1 MINVNQITAKL
12 ATLPDQAL
20 QQYAM
25 MNKNDPYIMSLAMSE
40 STRRQEI
47 RTAAQGAQ
55 GGMQEPPKVVDQ
67 AIAGMAPQPQQM
79 PQQMGQPMPEDSG
92 IGQLP
97 AGDMEFANGGIISF
111 AEGRAIPGA
120 RASWEDDLEDLV
132 QGGRPQGRSF
142 GVDFFTRSSDKEK
155 IKAREAKAEAEAAAA
170 AGANAA
176 AAAAA
181 APVTARDPLTSDLPA
196 DNANPLRSTVVPEIS
211 TEAEVAPA
219 APVGI
224 AQVAPMAQQQ
234 GSMSYED
241 IMKMSRADPNMRQA
255 AMDELDLVGAA
266 AEDAERQGIAR
277 LKKDQTEMGEY
288 GKEREASLRDKEA
301 GLAALESKNLNMSL
315 IEAGLAMMSG
325 TSANALENIGKG
337 ALVGTKA
344 YKEGVAAVN
353 AKRDKIDEALMN
365 LHDIRRGEKRVNAQE
380 LRAAEKGLT
389 NAVTASAKTMASQKL
404 SFLELDEKTAGA
416 AATTYATIQ
425 SQALDRAAASE
436 RTRFQTDSQ
445 RAVAE
450 AQISSADRRAAMPG
464 KDERLYAALADPKS
478 DVSKGLTN
486 YAAAM
491 GKDKDTATRD
501 FVAYITAA
509 TKNADPL
516 NPPNMDTLL
525 QQFLAA
531 EQRLGGGRMTSSLPP
546 GAQTVK

>member
-155 IKAREAKAEAEAAAA
+155 IKAREAEAEAA

-196 DNANPLRSTVVPEIS
+196 NNANPLRSTVVPEIS

-344 YKEGVAAVN
+344 YKEGVAAVD
-353 AKRDKIDEALMN
+353 AKREKIDEALMN

-425 SQALDRAAASE
+425 SQALDRAAANE
-436 RTRFQTDSQ
+436 RARFQTDSQ

>member
-12 ATLPDQAL
+12 AILPDQAL
-20 QQYAM
+20 QQYATM
-25 MNKNDPYIMSLAMSE
+25 HKNDPYIMSLAMSE

-155 IKAREAKAEAEAAAA
+155 IKAREAEAEAA

-196 DNANPLRSTVVPEIS
+196 NNANPLRSTVVPEIS
-211 TEAEVAPA
+211 TEAEAEVAPA

-344 YKEGVAAVN
+344 YKEGVAAVD
-353 AKRDKIDEALMN
+353 AKREKIDEALMN

-425 SQALDRAAASE
+425 SQALDRAAANE

-478 DVSKGLTN
+478 DVSKGLAN

>member
-1 MINVNQITAKL
+1 M
-12 ATLPDQAL
+12 
-20 QQYAM
+20 
-25 MNKNDPYIMSLAMSE
+25 
-40 STRRQEI
+40 
-47 RTAAQGAQ
+47 
-55 GGMQEPPKVVDQ
+55 
-67 AIAGMAPQPQQM
+67 
-79 PQQMGQPMPEDSG
+79 
-92 IGQLP
+92 
-97 AGDMEFANGGIISF
+97 
-111 AEGRAIPGA
+111 PGA
-120 RASWEDDLEDLV
+120 
-132 QGGRPQGRSF
+132 
-142 GVDFFTRSSDKEK
+142 
-155 IKAREAKAEAEAAAA
+155 
-170 AGANAA
+170 
-176 AAAAA
+176 
-181 APVTARDPLTSDLPA
+181 
-196 DNANPLRSTVVPEIS
+196 
-211 TEAEVAPA
+211 AEVAPA

-255 AMDELDLVGAA
+255 AMDEMDLANAA

-277 LKKDQTEMGEY
+277 LKKDQLEMGEY
-288 GKEREASLRDKEA
+288 GKEREARLRDKEA
-301 GLAALESKNLNMSL
+301 GLAALDSKNLNLSL

-344 YKEGVAAVN
+344 YKEGVAAVD
-353 AKRDKIDEALMN
+353 AKREKIDEALMN

-389 NAVTASAKTMASQKL
+389 AAVTASAKTMASQKL
-404 SFLELDEKTAGA
+404 AFLELDERAAGA

-425 SQALDRAAASE
+425 SQALDRAAANE

-445 RAVAE
+445 RAVAA
-450 AQISSADRRAAMPG
+450 AQIASADSRATQQIAATKSIADMPG

-478 DVSKGLTN
+478 DVAKGLAN

-531 EQRLGGGRMTSSLPP
+531 EQRLGGARITGSLPP